1 MDYLND
7 LVDDFLSLLF
17 PRICY
22 GCGEHL
28 LRNEKLICTKCYV
41 SIPRTDFHLQEDNP
55 VSRLFWGRCRI
66 EKAAAFS
73 YYTKGS
79 RVRKIIHAIK
89 YDGVKELGEEMGKI
103 YGEALMENGFF
114 NDIDVLVPVPLHPV
128 RQRKRGFNQSELIC
142 NGISK
147 VAAIPVN
154 TSVLKRVSFSGT
166 QTKRSRYDRWLN
178 VEGIFRIN
186 DTESLCFIGKH
197 ILLVDDVI
205 TTGST
210 IESCVEELSK
220 IDDIRVSVIA
230 LGYTTK

>member
-73 YYTKGS
+73 YYNKGS